1 MEIYDTDY
9 YQITLA
15 IGDEIRDT
23 SNLNDL
29 NDTFDNTRNRV
40 RGNMNRM
47 LQMADRTGVGWRV
60 WLVFFVAVF
69 FIFAYVWVT

>member
-1 MEIYDTDY
+1 
-9 YQITLA
+9 
-15 IGDEIRDT
+15 
-23 SNLNDL
+23 
-29 NDTFDNTRNRV
+29 
-40 RGNMNRM
+40 MNRM